1 MGLNDTPRAA
11 RVHIGI
17 FGRRNAGKSS
27 VINAMT
33 GQQTALVSSVKGTTT
48 DPVYKAMEILPL
60 GPVVLIDTAGIDD
73 EGSLG
78 QMRVQKTME
87 VMTKTDIAL
96 VVIDSTTGISETE
109 TDIIV
114 KLKDKKIPVLG
125 VINKTDIKPLKQE
138 ELKELEEKLGIR
150 ILPISA
156 ETGKGVWELKEAIS
170 KMLPDEEVK
179 LSLIGD
185 KVSEG
190 DIIVLVVPIDNAAP
204 KGRLILPQQQVIRDI
219 LDNNAAAIAVKE
231 HQLKDVLKNL
241 VNPPKMVITDS
252 QAFEKV
258 AAETPENI
266 PLTSFSIIFARNKGD
281 LAEMVKGAR
290 AVENLQD
297 GDKVLIAEA
306 CTHHRQSDDIG
317 SVKIPNWLK
326 KHTGKQ
332 LQIDFASGSGFPQDL
347 DKYSLVIHCG
357 ACMINKKAM
366 KYRIEQA
373 VKAGVPIVNYGVLIA
388 YLHGI
393 LDRAIKPFEQELA

>member
-252 QAFEKV
+252 QAFKKV